1 MSTKVVSQPKIF
13 YGYWIVAATFL
24 CLFITS
30 GCGYFAFS
38 LFVKPLQG
46 DLGWGRGDITIAWT
60 VYLLISGITA
70 PFVGRL
76 ISRYP
81 ARWIITTGAVII
93 GLGFS
98 WVSLV
103 SQLWTFYLGYA
114 IIGVGMS
121 TIGHVPSSTIVSN
134 WFQKRRGTAVGIMSA
149 GIGAGGF
156 ALSPLIGGFL
166 IPHFGWR
173 TAYCAI
179 AALPIVLVI
188 PLAISVI
195 KSRPA
200 DKGLYPDG
208 APAPAAAG
216 PTTDQ
221 PSDTKGLTLTAALA
235 TAAFWLIAISFLV
248 GNFSQAGV
256 LQTQVPHLAD
266 IGFPVALAAGALGA
280 VGFGSTI
287 GKFVFGWLCDQIPP
301 KYAWAIG
308 LTLQAGSMVILM
320 SVKPTT
326 PQPVIWLYTILIG
339 LSAGAWLPTLSLLVS
354 TSFGLRAYGTIFG
367 AASFF
372 QSIGVAT
379 GPLMMGYMFD
389 TMGDYRLAYIIVL
402 ALHAIAL
409 PTVLIVHRPR
419 LT

>member
-38 LFVKPLQG
+38 LFVKSLQT

-60 VYLLISGITA
+60 VYLLISGTTA

-81 ARWIITTGAVII
+81 ARWIITAGAII
-93 GLGFS
+93 VGLGFS
-98 WVSLV
+98 WLSLI
-103 SQLWTFYLGYA
+103 SQLWAFYLGYA

-121 TIGHVPSSTIVSN
+121 TMGHVPSSTIVSN

-166 IPHFGWR
+166 IPNFGWR
-173 TAYCAI
+173 TAYCAM
-179 AALPIVLVI
+179 AALPVVLVI

-195 KSRPA
+195 KFRPA

-208 APAPAAAG
+208 EPAPTAAD
-216 PTTDQ
+216 PTANQ
-221 PSDTKGLTLTAALA
+221 PSDTKGLTLTAAIA

-287 GKFVFGWLCDQIPP
+287 GKFAFGWLCDQISP

-308 LTLQAGSMVILM
+308 LTLQAGSLLILM
-320 SVKPTT
+320 SIKPTT
-326 PQPVIWLYTILIG
+326 PLPVIWLYTILIG

-409 PTVLIVHRPR
+409 PTVLVVRRPR

>member
-13 YGYWIVAATFL
+13 YGYWIVVATFF

-38 LFVKPLQG
+38 LFVKPLQA

-60 VYLLISGITA
+60 IYLLISGTTS

-81 ARWIITTGAVII
+81 ARWVIATGAII
-93 GLGFS
+93 VGLGFI
-98 WVSLV
+98 WLSLI
-103 SQLWTFYLGYA
+103 SQLWAFYLGYA
-114 IIGVGMS
+114 IIGVGMA
-121 TIGHVPSSTIVSN
+121 TMGHVPSSTIVSN

-166 IPHFGWR
+166 IPNFGWR
-173 TAYCAI
+173 ITYRAMAVLAVALVVPL
-179 AALPIVLVI
+179 AALL
-188 PLAISVI
+188 I

-208 APAPAAAG
+208 EPAPEATD
-216 PTTDQ
+216 PTADQ
-221 PSDTKGLTLTAALA
+221 PSDTKGLTLKTAIA

-248 GNFSQAGV
+248 GNFSQAGI

-287 GKFVFGWLCDQIPP
+287 AKFVFGWLCDRMSP

-308 LTLQAGSMVILM
+308 LTLQAGSLLILM

-326 PQPVIWLYTILIG
+326 PVAIIWLYAILMG
-339 LSAGAWLPTLSLLVS
+339 LSAGAWLPTMSMLVS
-354 TSFGLRAYGTIFG
+354 TSFGLGAYGTIFG

-389 TMGDYRLAYIIVL
+389 ALGNYRLAYIIIL

-409 PTVLIVHRPR
+409 PTALVVRRPK

>member
-1 MSTKVVSQPKIF
+1 
-13 YGYWIVAATFL
+13 
-24 CLFITS
+24 
-30 GCGYFAFS
+30 
-38 LFVKPLQG
+38 
-46 DLGWGRGDITIAWT
+46 
-60 VYLLISGITA
+60 
-70 PFVGRL
+70 
-76 ISRYP
+76 
-81 ARWIITTGAVII
+81 
-93 GLGFS
+93 
-98 WVSLV
+98 
-103 SQLWTFYLGYA
+103 
-114 IIGVGMS
+114 
-121 TIGHVPSSTIVSN
+121 
-134 WFQKRRGTAVGIMSA
+134 
-149 GIGAGGF
+149 
-156 ALSPLIGGFL
+156 
-166 IPHFGWR
+166 
-173 TAYCAI
+173 
-179 AALPIVLVI
+179 
-188 PLAISVI
+188 VI
-195 KSRPA
+195 KFRPA

-208 APAPAAAG
+208 EPAPAAAD
-216 PTTDQ
+216 PATNQ
-221 PSDTKGLTLTAALA
+221 PSDTKGLTLTAAIA

-308 LTLQAGSMVILM
+308 LTLQAGSLLILM
-320 SVKPTT
+320 SIKPTT
-326 PQPVIWLYTILIG
+326 PLPVIWLYTILIG

-409 PTVLIVHRPR
+409 PTVLVVRRPR